1 MQLGSVTFVLGDG
14 LSESDRLIQMA
25 HTLLSSFSGSF
36 VCHRDM
42 GINPDIIDCP
52 LPLATT
58 KYVADVYDNIE
69 RFIPQLTVDNIEFDS
84 GEEVL
89 FPVVY
94 LSINGEYKYDMSDS
108 DIEEEVGEEDEYE
121 RD

>member
-1 MQLGSVTFVLGDG
+1 MQLGSVTFILGDG

-69 RFIPQLTVDNIEFDS
+69 RFIPQLSVDNIDFDS

-89 FPVVY
+89 LPVVY
-94 LSINGEYKYDMSDS
+94 LSINDEYDMSDS